1 MAIVADCRGPFCL
14 MSGEAVKRLRAP
26 GLRARKT
33 FVAVSERQAGGL
45 PRQRG
50 RA

>member
-1 MAIVADCRGPFCL
+1 MAIVADCRGLFCL

-33 FVAVSERQAGGL
+33 SDAVSERQAAGL
-45 PRQRG
+45 PGQRG
-50 RA
+50 